1 MTKGTEEKPLYLG
14 HRARLKERFMV
25 DEGASMP
32 DYELLELLL
41 TMAIPRKDVKPL
53 AKKLISKF
61 GDIGSVIKAP
71 AQELLA
77 KADLSPNALVLLK
90 IVSTCILRSTGAVFE
105 DANENII
112 RCWDQF
118 EDYCRQLMGY
128 KEIEEFRVFF
138 FDDNWCYKGNKLLS
152 TGTINKAVIHP
163 REILR
168 TAINKKS
175 TFIILAHNHPSG
187 NCKPSQADLNITKE
201 ICEFCKM
208 MELEVLDHVIVTK
221 YDLFS
226 FKNAGLI
233 PPIKKDDKI

>member
-1 MTKGTEEKPLYLG
+1 MTEQTEDKPLYLG

-32 DYELLELLL
+32 DYEVLELLL
-41 TMAIPRKDVKPL
+41 TMAIPRRDVKPL

-61 GDIGSVIKAP
+61 GDIGGVIKAP
-71 AQELLA
+71 AQDLLD
-77 KADLSPNALVLLK
+77 KCDLSPNAIVLLK
-90 IVSTCILRSTGAVFE
+90 VVSTCLLRSTGSIFE
-105 DANENII
+105 DDSENII

-118 EDYCRQLMGY
+118 EVYCRQLMGY
-128 KEIEEFRVFF
+128 KDIEEFRVFF

-152 TGTINKAVIHP
+152 TGTINKTVVHP

-168 TAINKKS
+168 TAIQKKA

-187 NCKPSQADLNITKE
+187 DCKPSPADKKLTTE
-201 ICEFCKM
+201 ICNLCRM
-208 MELEVLDHVIVTK
+208 MELDVLDHVIVTK
-221 YDLFS
+221 YEIFS

-233 PPIKKDDKI
+233 PPIKKDKV

>member
-1 MTKGTEEKPLYLG
+1 MTEDKEEKPLYLG
-14 HRARLKERFMV
+14 HRARLKERFMA

-61 GDIGSVIKAP
+61 GDIGGVIKAP
-71 AQELLA
+71 AHELLD
-77 KADLSPNALVLLK
+77 KADLSPNAIVLLK
-90 IVSTCILRSTGAVFE
+90 VVSTCLLRSTGSIFE
-105 DANENII
+105 EEGENVI
-112 RCWDQF
+112 RCWEQF

-128 KEIEEFRVFF
+128 KDVEEFRVFF
-138 FDDNWCYKGNKLLS
+138 FDDNWRYRGNKLLS
-152 TGTINKAVIHP
+152 TGTINKTVVHP

-168 TAINKKS
+168 TAIQKKA

-187 NCKPSQADLNITKE
+187 DCKPSPADIKLTTE
-201 ICEFCKM
+201 ICELCRM
-208 MELEVLDHVIVTK
+208 MELDVLDHVIVTK
-221 YDLFS
+221 YDIFS

-233 PPIKKDDKI
+233 IPPKKDDKV